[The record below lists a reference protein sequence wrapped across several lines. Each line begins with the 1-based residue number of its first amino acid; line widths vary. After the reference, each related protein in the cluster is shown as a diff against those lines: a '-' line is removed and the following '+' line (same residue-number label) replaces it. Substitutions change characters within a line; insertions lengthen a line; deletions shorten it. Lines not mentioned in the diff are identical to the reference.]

1 MGENW
6 HYVSCKNKVQEIRG
20 YKNYILFKQSNEV
33 VDLHIVDT
41 VFTNLE
47 VELLQPLFE
56 EKKEFIEQV
65 ERSVERIGFKDPFVV
80 HNITRVP
87 LEYKHGLFVKAGNN
101 RIRLC
106 KKFQIKSV
114 PSIVVNLSGRC
125 SGEDCYEGE
134 FIRGLKL
141 ETEEDV
147 KSLFY
152 TNKVHITWRDGKIL
166 NAVTP
171 KFLRVLSLY

>member
-80 HNITRVP
+80 HNIHLPIVNTKIQFKIPAKTNEDEFITIVIDNP
-87 LEYKHGLFVKAGNN
+87 TFTPTSLHIATILAKQGTN
-101 RIRLC
+101 
-106 KKFQIKSV
+106 
-114 PSIVVNLSGRC
+114 IVV
-125 SGEDCYEGE
+125 
-134 FIRGLKL
+134 I
-141 ETEEDV
+141 
-147 KSLFY
+147 
-152 TNKVHITWRDGKIL
+152 
-166 NAVTP
+166 VTATIH
-171 KFLRVLSLY
+171 